1 MLALDVS
8 TKYLLLA
15 ELPGVARADL
25 KVVFSWVIKL
35 LMLKNE
41 AMPMKKIMLFGLFP
55 RFPLQSG
62 QGFDAAGPKYP
73 CSHVPMWGTN
83 LPSFSSI
90 SQGTM
95 AADLLMALGWAAS
108 PLGEVLHLI

>member
-41 AMPMKKIMLFGLFP
+41 AMPMKKNYAVRVVPAFP
-55 RFPLQSG
+55 
-62 QGFDAAGPKYP
+62 AAIRPGVWCGWPE
-73 CSHVPMWGTN
+73 
-83 LPSFSSI
+83 I
-90 SQGTM
+90 SM
-95 AADLLMALGWAAS
+95 
-108 PLGEVLHLI
+108 